1 MMEKTAKNSKQL
13 LPPIAHLV
21 LFGVSLGLSY
31 AAASRAVD
39 TGSLL
44 DYTAALILFVLAV
57 RNILQ
62 AYQQRKAQK
71 K

>member
-1 MMEKTAKNSKQL
+1 MEKTAKNTKQPL
-13 LPPIAHLV
+13 SPIAHLV
-21 LFGVSLGLSY
+21 LFGASLGLSY
-31 AAASRAVD
+31 AAASRAID

-57 RNILQ
+57 RNAVQ
-62 AYQQRKAQK
+62 AYQLRKARK